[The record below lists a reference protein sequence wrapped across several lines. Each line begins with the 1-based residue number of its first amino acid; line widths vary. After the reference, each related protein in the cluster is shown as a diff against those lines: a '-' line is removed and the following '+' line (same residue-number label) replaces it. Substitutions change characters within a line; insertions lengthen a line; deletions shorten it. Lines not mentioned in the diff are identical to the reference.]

1 MKKKKGFSLAEV
13 LITLTII
20 GIIAAITIPSILQST
35 QKKEF
40 IIAWRKSF
48 SIIANVVN
56 YMRANGED
64 DFKNEDTLCRTFAQY
79 VKQSKICR
87 EGKFVEDGCAPEA
100 YPIYYKYGTRRVHS
114 QNMGEIGGGSSCIL
128 VDNASIIC
136 FDSYI
141 AMVDVNGYKGP
152 NTIGQDI
159 FAALIDFKDI
169 TLRPAKGRK
178 YMWGPADGHV
188 VPLTAGD
195 GTCQKEDLGWG
206 CSAWYLTH
214 DN

>member
-64 DFKNEDTLCRTFAQY
+64 DYENEDTLCRTFAQH

-87 EGKFVEDGCAPEA
+87 EGKFVEDGCAPEE
-100 YPIYYKYGTRRVHS
+100 YPIYQYGGSKAVS
-114 QNMGEIGGGSSCIL
+114 NMGKIGGGSSCIL

-136 FDSYI
+136 FDSCI

-152 NTIGQDI
+152 NTIGKDI

-169 TLRPAKGRK
+169 TLRPAKGHR

-188 VPLTAGD
+188 ITGLTSGD
-195 GTCQKEDLGWG
+195 GTCQKEDYGWG